1 MKKLLYVLLAMT
13 LVFAATACGQ
23 KADTDN
29 ADSNSNPA
37 ETLPSAEATQEQITE
52 EFGFEMTAPENSK
65 NAEWAVVD
73 ECIGQLTFELDGQ
86 SVCFRMTTDAAPS
99 EETEALEMLK
109 TVSGINEE
117 LAETESGKVGDM
129 NAFVFFNSGKSGAVI
144 WYSEDG
150 TIYTVTVD
158 KKASADKLLELAEQL
173 NRPVTE

>member
-13 LVFAATACGQ
+13 LMFGLAACGQ
-23 KADTDN
+23 EAGTDD
-29 ADSNSNPA
+29 ADSSSNPA

-52 EFGFEMTAPENSK
+52 DFGFEMTAPEK
-65 NAEWAVVD
+65 AKDVQWAVVD
-73 ECIGQLTFELDGQ
+73 ECIGQLTFKLDGQ
-86 SVCFRMTTDAAPS
+86 AVCFRMTTDEAPS
-99 EETEALEMLK
+99 EEAEALEMLK

-129 NAFVFFNSGKSGAVI
+129 DAFVFFNSGKSGAVI

>member
-13 LVFAATACGQ
+13 LMFGLAACGQ
-23 KADTDN
+23 EADTDN
-29 ADSNSNPA
+29 AGSNSNTA
-37 ETLPSAEATQEQITE
+37 ETLPEAEATQEQITE
-52 EFGFEMTAPENSK
+52 DFGFEMTAPENAK
-65 NAEWAVVD
+65 NAQWAVVD
-73 ECIGQLTFELDGQ
+73 ECISQLTFELDGQ
-86 SVCFRMTTDAAPS
+86 AICYRMTTDEAPAA
-99 EETEALEMLK
+99 EADALEMLK

-129 NAFVFFNSGKSGAVI
+129 DAFVFFNSGKSGAVI

>member
-13 LVFAATACGQ
+13 LMFGLAACGQ
-23 KADTDN
+23 EADTDN
-29 ADSNSNPA
+29 TDSSNPS

-52 EFGFEMTAPENSK
+52 DFGFEMTAPEK
-65 NAEWAVVD
+65 AKDAQWAVID
-73 ECIGQLTFELDGQ
+73 ECIGQLTFKLDGQ
-86 SVCFRMTTDAAPS
+86 QVCFRMTTDAAPS
-99 EETEALEMLK
+99 EEAEALEMLK

-117 LAETESGKVGDM
+117 LEETESGKVGDM
-129 NAFVFFNSGKSGAVI
+129 DAFVFFNSGKSGAVI

-150 TIYTVTVD
+150 TIYTATVD